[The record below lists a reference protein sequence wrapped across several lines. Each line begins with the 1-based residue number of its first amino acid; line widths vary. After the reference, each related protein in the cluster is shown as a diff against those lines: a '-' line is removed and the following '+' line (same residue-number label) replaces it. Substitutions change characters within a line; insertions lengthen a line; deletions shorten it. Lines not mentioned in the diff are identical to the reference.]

1 MMAKKSFPAWAIIL
15 YRGVRAAVSA
25 GLVSAFA
32 LQPDWSK
39 LEESLQIVG
48 IAFATGFL
56 VALGKFLRE
65 ELDRLFGLDEK
76 SLVARIM
83 PV

>member
-1 MMAKKSFPAWAIIL
+1 MAKKQFPEWAIIL

-48 IAFATGFL
+48 IAFLTGFL
-56 VALGKFLRE
+56 VAFGKWLRDQ
-65 ELDRLFGLDEK
+65 LDVWFGLDEK
-76 SLVARIM
+76 SLVAKLM